1 MSHMSP
7 QSSTAKGQSSAPW
20 TTAPPTVLGRWTAY
34 GSAVPHLARSS
45 LFRDDRSQERQ
56 APRPACAGCALLL
69 SQACALRYTHRRR
82 RSIMIPGSRDGH
94 SGFCRNAPCTPAGRG
109 GRERRSRWAVKAD
122 ALQPWPTPSRG
133 WRGPQAEQAEDSG
146 LLKALPPVTWTTG
159 GGQNGRCPYRHAPLV
174 GPKGQ
179 QPPWL

>member
-1 MSHMSP
+1 MRLD
-7 QSSTAKGQSSAPW
+7 AARLKGCFGSCFRQKLLPEVQGAPHQGLPKG
-20 TTAPPTVLGRWTAY
+20 PPSG
-34 GSAVPHLARSS
+34 GF
-45 LFRDDRSQERQ
+45 FRF
-56 APRPACAGCALLL
+56 
-69 SQACALRYTHRRR
+69 CALRYTHRRR

-122 ALQPWPTPSRG
+122 ALQIGPTPSRG

-146 LLKALPPVTWTTG
+146 LLKALPPVTWSRG
-159 GGQNGRCPYRHAPLV
+159 SAQRGRCPYRHAPLV

-179 QPPWL
+179 NPRGYNHGGRL